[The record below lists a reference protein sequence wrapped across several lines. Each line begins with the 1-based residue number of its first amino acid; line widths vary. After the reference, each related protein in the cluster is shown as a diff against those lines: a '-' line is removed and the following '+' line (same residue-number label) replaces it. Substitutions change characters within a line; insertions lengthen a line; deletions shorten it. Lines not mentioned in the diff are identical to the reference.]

1 MEGIGKRYEYVL
13 DDVFIECVLKEKF
26 MKEFFIDLFKFK
38 EVVKLEEFV
47 EKWLFVEVYFEN
59 DKRLLFV
66 VMEEFSN
73 LYEFF
78 KYFNKLVYFCWFCD
92 IIFLN
97 CMIFYLYKGF
107 YNVNN
112 LW

>member
-13 DDVFIECVLKEKF
+13 DNVFIECVLKEKF

-66 VMEEFSN
+66 VMEEFGN

-97 CMIFYLYKGF
+97 WMIFYLYKGF